1 MGFLDKA
8 KEAAQQASVKAKEA
22 AEQAQKKLEEKQA
35 EFNERQAERAREQ
48 QGAAGQAAPPPPPP
62 SAAPPP
68 TEDPAAPPAPPGASE
83 PPTASAP
90 PPPAASPPAR
100 GAPPPPGPSPARL
113 QRRRPIRSSRSSS
126 DRMSIGG
133 VIPAMVTPFD
143 ADGRLDEGAAALLI
157 RHLLDN
163 GSDGVVMASTT
174 GESSTL
180 DDGEKMRLFQL
191 AADEAGGALVV
202 ANTGSNDTRHS
213 VELTEKASEID
224 GVDAI
229 LAVTPYYNKPN
240 RRGIVAHF
248 HAIAAA
254 TDRPVI
260 VYNIPS
266 RCVVD
271 IPNDLL
277 AELAQVENISGVKQ
291 ARPEGLAAIDGMSLL
306 AGNDDMLA
314 DVLDLGG
321 TGGILVASQIVGHEM
336 RRMIDEPAERR
347 AIDESLHDLY
357 SALSITVNPI
367 PVKTAMRMLGHDVGG
382 FRLPLV
388 EASEQEAEEI
398 RVVLDRHGL
407 LSAV

>member
-1 MGFLDKA
+1 
-8 KEAAQQASVKAKEA
+8 
-22 AEQAQKKLEEKQA
+22 
-35 EFNERQAERAREQ
+35 
-48 QGAAGQAAPPPPPP
+48 
-62 SAAPPP
+62 
-68 TEDPAAPPAPPGASE
+68 
-83 PPTASAP
+83 
-90 PPPAASPPAR
+90 
-100 GAPPPPGPSPARL
+100 
-113 QRRRPIRSSRSSS
+113 
-126 DRMSIGG
+126 MSIGG
-133 VIPAMVTPFD
+133 IITAMVTPFD
-143 ADGRLDEGAAALLI
+143 GDGRVDEQATADLI
-157 RHLLDN
+157 GHLLEH

-180 DDGEKMRLFQL
+180 DDEEKLRLFNL
-191 AADEAGGALVV
+191 AAQEAGDATVV

-224 GVDAI
+224 GIDAI

-254 TDRPVI
+254 TDLPVI

-271 IPNDLL
+271 IPNELL
-277 AELAQVENISGVKQ
+277 QELAQVENISGVKQ
-291 ARPEGLAAIDGMSLL
+291 ARAEQLAPIDGMDLL

-314 DVLDLGG
+314 DVLDIGG
-321 TGGILVASQIVGHEM
+321 TGGILVASQIVGDEM
-336 RRMIDEPAERR
+336 RRMIDEPDQRR
-347 AIDESLHDLY
+347 QLDEGLRDLY
-357 SALSITVNPI
+357 TALAITVNPI

-388 EASEQEAEEI
+388 EASEEEAEEI

>member
-1 MGFLDKA
+1 MG
-8 KEAAQQASVKAKEA
+8 
-22 AEQAQKKLEEKQA
+22 
-35 EFNERQAERAREQ
+35 
-48 QGAAGQAAPPPPPP
+48 
-62 SAAPPP
+62 
-68 TEDPAAPPAPPGASE
+68 
-83 PPTASAP
+83 
-90 PPPAASPPAR
+90 
-100 GAPPPPGPSPARL
+100 
-113 QRRRPIRSSRSSS
+113 
-126 DRMSIGG
+126 IGG
-133 VIPAMVTPFD
+133 IITAMVTPFD
-143 ADGRLDEGAAALLI
+143 GDGRVDEDAAADLI
-157 RHLLDN
+157 RHLLDH

-180 DDGEKMRLFQL
+180 DDEEKLRLFRL
-191 AADEAGGALVV
+191 AAQEAPGAIVV

-213 VELTEKASEID
+213 VELTEKASAID

-254 TDRPVI
+254 TDLPVI

-266 RCVVD
+266 RCVID

-277 AELAQVENISGVKQ
+277 RELAQVDNISGVKQ
-291 ARPEGLAAIDGMSLL
+291 ARAEQLAPIEGMDVL

-314 DVLDLGG
+314 DVLDIGG
-321 TGGILVASQIVGHEM
+321 TGGILVASQIVGEEM
-336 RRMIDEPAERR
+336 RRMIDEPDQRR
-347 AIDESLHDLY
+347 QIDEGLQDLY
-357 SALSITVNPI
+357 TALSVTVNPI

-388 EASEQEAEEI
+388 EATEEEAEEI

>member
-1 MGFLDKA
+1 MT
-8 KEAAQQASVKAKEA
+8 
-22 AEQAQKKLEEKQA
+22 
-35 EFNERQAERAREQ
+35 
-48 QGAAGQAAPPPPPP
+48 P
-62 SAAPPP
+62 
-68 TEDPAAPPAPPGASE
+68 
-83 PPTASAP
+83 
-90 PPPAASPPAR
+90 
-100 GAPPPPGPSPARL
+100 
-113 QRRRPIRSSRSSS
+113 
-126 DRMSIGG
+126 IGG
-133 VIPAMVTPFD
+133 VITAMVTPFD
-143 ADGRLDEGAAALLI
+143 AHGRVDEAAAALLI

-180 DDGEKMRLFQL
+180 DDEEKMRLFQL
-191 AADEAGGALVV
+191 AADEAGAALVV

-213 VELTEKASEID
+213 IELTERASQID

-271 IPNDLL
+271 VPNDLL
-277 AELAQVENISGVKQ
+277 AELAQIDNIAAVKQ
-291 ARPEGLAAIDGMSLL
+291 ARAEDLAPIDGMSLL

-321 TGGILVASQIVGHEM
+321 TGGILVASQIVGDEM

-347 AIDESLHDLY
+347 SIDEGLQDLY
-357 SALSITVNPI
+357 RALSVTTNPI
-367 PVKTAMRMLGHDVGG
+367 PVKTAMRMLGHEVGG

-388 EASEQEAEEI
+388 EASDEEAEEI
-398 RVVLDRHGL
+398 RVVLERHGL

>member
-1 MGFLDKA
+1 
-8 KEAAQQASVKAKEA
+8 
-22 AEQAQKKLEEKQA
+22 
-35 EFNERQAERAREQ
+35 
-48 QGAAGQAAPPPPPP
+48 
-62 SAAPPP
+62 
-68 TEDPAAPPAPPGASE
+68 
-83 PPTASAP
+83 
-90 PPPAASPPAR
+90 
-100 GAPPPPGPSPARL
+100 
-113 QRRRPIRSSRSSS
+113 
-126 DRMSIGG
+126 MSIGG
-133 VIPAMVTPFD
+133 IITAMVTPFD
-143 ADGRLDEGAAALLI
+143 GDDRVDEDATAALI
-157 RHLLDN
+157 GHLLEN

-180 DDGEKMRLFQL
+180 DDEEKLRLFRL
-191 AADEAGGALVV
+191 AAEEAGDAIVV

-248 HAIAAA
+248 HAVASA
-254 TDRPVI
+254 TDLPVI

-271 IPNDLL
+271 ISNELL
-277 AELAQVENISGVKQ
+277 KELAQVDNISGVKQ
-291 ARPEGLAAIDGMSLL
+291 ARAERLATIDGMDLL

-314 DVLDLGG
+314 DVLDIGG
-321 TGGILVASQIVGHEM
+321 TGGILVASQIVGAEM
-336 RRMIDEPAERR
+336 RRMIDEPGERR
-347 AIDESLHDLY
+347 QIDEGLQDLY
-357 SALSITVNPI
+357 SALAVTVNPI
-367 PVKTAMRMLGHDVGG
+367 PVKTAMNMLGHDVGG

-388 EASEQEAEEI
+388 EASEDEAEEI

>member
-1 MGFLDKA
+1 
-8 KEAAQQASVKAKEA
+8 
-22 AEQAQKKLEEKQA
+22 
-35 EFNERQAERAREQ
+35 
-48 QGAAGQAAPPPPPP
+48 
-62 SAAPPP
+62 
-68 TEDPAAPPAPPGASE
+68 
-83 PPTASAP
+83 
-90 PPPAASPPAR
+90 
-100 GAPPPPGPSPARL
+100 
-113 QRRRPIRSSRSSS
+113 
-126 DRMSIGG
+126 MSIGG
-133 VIPAMVTPFD
+133 IITAMVTPFD
-143 ADGRLDEGAAALLI
+143 GDGRVDEDAAAELI
-157 RHLLDN
+157 RHLLDH

-180 DDGEKMRLFQL
+180 DDEEKLRLFRL
-191 AADEAGGALVV
+191 AAQEAPDAIVV

-213 VELTEKASEID
+213 VELTEKASKID

-254 TDRPVI
+254 TDLPVI

-266 RCVVD
+266 RCVID

-277 AELAQVENISGVKQ
+277 RELAQVDNISGVKQ
-291 ARPEGLAAIDGMSLL
+291 ARAEQLAPIEGMDVL

-314 DVLDLGG
+314 DVLDIGG
-321 TGGILVASQIVGHEM
+321 TGGILVASQIVGEEM
-336 RRMIDEPAERR
+336 RRMIDEPDQRR
-347 AIDESLHDLY
+347 QIDEGLQDLY
-357 SALSITVNPI
+357 TALSITVNPI

-388 EASEQEAEEI
+388 EATEEEAEEI
-398 RVVLDRHGL
+398 RVVLDRRGL